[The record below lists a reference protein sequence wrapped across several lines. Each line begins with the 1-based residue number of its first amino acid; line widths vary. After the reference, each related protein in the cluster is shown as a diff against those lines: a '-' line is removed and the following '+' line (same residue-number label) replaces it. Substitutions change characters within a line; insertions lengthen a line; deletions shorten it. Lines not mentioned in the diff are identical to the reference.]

1 MPPTAIPTTAKPMTW
16 KPTTSKPITV
26 NPSTAKPT
34 TAKAHNFGDSKH
46 KAGNHQ
52 TINCKAS
59 KYQTINKAPV
69 SKQNKWKCYSRGSS
83 YQRSSHE
90 NCCSRGSIYWYQR
103 EKIALITVIVSKP
116 SRCTSC
122 ERQNSR
128 IGNENSSNVRPSSKG
143 SLHIIWIK
151 LLQRELQSYY
161 SFQVTKCPQMVIV
174 VLLVS
179 ENNYFH
185 SREGVWR

>member
-1 MPPTAIPTTAKPMTW
+1 MQ
-16 KPTTSKPITV
+16 KPTTLETANTKPATIK
-26 NPSTAKPT
+26 PSTAKPANT
-34 TAKAHNFGDSKH
+34 KPSTK
-46 KAGNHQ
+46 
-52 TINCKAS
+52 
-59 KYQTINKAPV
+59 PV
-69 SKQNKWKCYSRGSS
+69 SKQTNWKSYSRGSS
-83 YQRSSHE
+83 YQKSSYE
-90 NCCSRGSIYWYQR
+90 NCCSRESSYCYQM

-122 ERQNSR
+122 ERQSSR

-143 SLHIIWIK
+143 SLHVIWIT

-161 SFQVTKCPQMVIV
+161 SFQVTKCPRMVIV

-185 SREGVWR
+185 SWEGVWW